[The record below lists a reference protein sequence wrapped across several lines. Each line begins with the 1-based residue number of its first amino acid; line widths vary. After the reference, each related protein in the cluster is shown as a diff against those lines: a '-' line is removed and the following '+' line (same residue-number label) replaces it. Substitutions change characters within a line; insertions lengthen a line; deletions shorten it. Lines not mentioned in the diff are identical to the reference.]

1 MRKFKTESQKILD
14 IMINSIYTNKEI
26 FLRELISNC
35 SDAIDKL
42 YFKSLTENIS
52 GLTRDDFFIRVDVDK
67 EARTITVSDN
77 GIGMTADELDGNL
90 GVIARSGSSEF
101 KQQNSDENIDIIGQ
115 FGVGFYSAFMV
126 AKKVRVLSLK
136 YGESEANVWTSNG
149 VEGYDVKPSTKDAN
163 GTEIT
168 LYLKD
173 DTEEENYSRFLE
185 EYTLRDL
192 IKKYSDYIRYPIKMM
207 VSEYQSGADG
217 EEGKDV
223 VVDKTINSMT
233 PLWVKNKG
241 EVKEEE
247 YNEFYKAN
255 FYDYEDPLLVI
266 HTKVEGKVDYKALLF
281 VPAKAPYDYYSKTYE
296 KGLKLYTAGVMI
308 SEKCADLLPDCF
320 SFVRGLVDSDLP
332 LNISRE
338 TIQQNHQLKAIAEN
352 LQSKIQKELLGLM
365 GKDREKYEKFYK
377 AFGLQLKY
385 GVYADWGMH
394 KDLLQDLLM
403 WRSVKEDKMVS
414 LKEYVEA
421 MPEGQTAIYYGVGKS
436 VAMVK
441 AMPQSEQLLDKGYD
455 ILCCD
460 TDIDEFAIKVLRD
473 YQEKSF
479 ANIADEAAE
488 ESEDKPAEDH
498 QDVFDYA
505 KERLGDK
512 VSKVKPTT
520 RLKSHAVCLTA
531 GGEVSLE
538 MERVLNA
545 MPNAEGN
552 VRAERVLE
560 INTTHP
566 VFDKLCALYATDKEQ
581 AADLIDVLYDH
592 ACMSVG
598 LSIDNPADYVAKV
611 TKLLTE

>member
-52 GLTRDDFFIRVDVDK
+52 GLTRDDFYIRVDVDK
-67 EARTITVSDN
+67 EQRTITVSDN
-77 GIGMTADELDGNL
+77 GIGMSADELDSNL
-90 GVIARSGSSEF
+90 GVIARSGSLDF
-101 KQQNSDENIDIIGQ
+101 KQQNTDENIDIIGQ

-126 AKKVRVLSLK
+126 AKKVRVLSRK
-136 YGESEANVWTSNG
+136 YGEDNANVWTSNG
-149 VEGYDVKPSTKDAN
+149 VEGYDIKPSTKDTN

-173 DTEEENYSRFLE
+173 NTEEEDYDRFLQ

-192 IKKYSDYIRYPIKMM
+192 IKKYSDYIRYPIRMT
-207 VSEYQSGADG
+207 VSEWQPADEEGG
-217 EEGKDV
+217 EEKETK
-223 VVDKTINSMT
+223 VDKTINSMT
-233 PLWVKNKG
+233 PLWVKNKN

-247 YNEFYKAN
+247 YNEFYKSN
-255 FYDYEDPLLVI
+255 FHDYENPLLVI

-281 VPAKAPYDYYSKTYE
+281 IPARAPYDYYSKNYE

-338 TIQQNHQLKAIAEN
+338 TIQQNHQLKGIADN
-352 LQSKIQKELLGLM
+352 LKSKIQKELLSLM
-365 GKDREKYEKFYK
+365 DKDRQKYEDFYK

-385 GVYADWGMH
+385 GAYADWGMN
-394 KDLLQDLLM
+394 KELLQDLLL
-403 WRSVKEDKMVS
+403 WRSVKEDKLVS

-421 MPEGQTAIYYGVGKS
+421 MPEGQTSIYYGIGKS

-455 ILCCD
+455 ILCFD
-460 TDIDEFAIKVLRD
+460 TDIDEFAVKMLRD
-473 YQEKSF
+473 YKEKSF
-479 ANIADEAAE
+479 ANIADEAV
-488 ESEDKPAEDH
+488 EDDDAAPDAH
-498 QDVFDYA
+498 QDVIDFA
-505 KERLGDK
+505 KQRLGDK
-512 VSKVKPTT
+512 VAKVKPTT

-531 GGEVSLE
+531 MGDVSLE

-560 INTTHP
+560 INVEHP
-566 VFDKLCALYATDKEQ
+566 VFAKLCALYGTDQE
-581 AADLIDVLYDH
+581 AAGDLVDVLYAH

-598 LSIDNPADYVAKV
+598 LNIDNPAEYVAKV
-611 TKLLTE
+611 TKLLTD

>member
-52 GLTRDDFFIRVDVDK
+52 GFTRDDFYIRIDVDK
-67 EARTITVSDN
+67 DARTITICDN
-77 GIGMTADELDGNL
+77 GIGMNADELDSNL
-90 GVIARSGSSEF
+90 GVIARSGSLDF
-101 KQQNSDENIDIIGQ
+101 KQQNTDENIDIIGQ

-126 AKKVRVLSLK
+126 AKKVRVLSRK
-136 YGESEANVWTSNG
+136 YGEDEAHVWTSNG
-149 VEGYDVKPSTKDAN
+149 VEGYDIKPSTKEGH
-163 GTEIT
+163 GTDIT

-173 DTEEENYSRFLE
+173 NCEEEDYDRYLQ

-192 IKKYSDYIRYPIKMM
+192 IKKYSDYIRYPIRMM
-207 VSEYQSGADG
+207 VTDYVTEG
-217 EEGKDV
+217 EGEDAEEKEV
-223 VVDKTINSMT
+223 LTERTINSMT
-233 PLWVKNKG
+233 PLWVKNKS
-241 EVKEEE
+241 EVTKEE
-247 YNEFYKAN
+247 YDEFYKAN
-255 FYDYEDPLLVI
+255 FHDYEPPLLVI

-296 KGLKLYTAGVMI
+296 KGLKLYTSGVMI
-308 SEKCADLLPDCF
+308 SERCADLLPDCF

-338 TIQQNHQLKAIAEN
+338 TIQHNHQLKAIADN
-352 LQSKIQKELLGLM
+352 LQSKIQKELLGMLS
-365 GKDREKYEKFYK
+365 KDRETYEKFYA

-385 GVYADWGMH
+385 GTYADWGMH
-394 KDLLQDLLM
+394 KDLLQDLLL
-403 WRSVKEDKMVS
+403 WRSVKEDKLVT

-421 MPEGQTAIYYGVGKS
+421 MPEGQPAIYYGIGKS

-441 AMPQSEQLLDKGYD
+441 AMPQSEQLTDKGYD
-455 ILCCD
+455 ILCFD
-460 TDIDEFAIKVLRD
+460 TDIDEFAIRMLRE
-473 YQEKSF
+473 YQSKTF
-479 ANIADEAAE
+479 ANIADEAVGE
-488 ESEDKPAEDH
+488 EEAKDEAH
-498 QDVFDYA
+498 ADVFDFA

-512 VSKVKPTT
+512 VCKVKPTT

-531 GGEVSLE
+531 QGDVSLE
-538 MERVLNA
+538 MERVLST
-545 MPNAEGN
+545 MPNADGS

-560 INTTHP
+560 INTQHP
-566 VFDKLCALYATDKEQ
+566 VFTKLCALYESDRDQ
-581 AADLIDVLYDH
+581 AGELVDVLYDH

-598 LSIDNPADYVAKV
+598 LPIDNPADYVAKV
-611 TKLLTE
+611 TKLLV

>member
-42 YFKSLTENIS
+42 YYKSLTENL
-52 GLTRDDFFIRVDVDK
+52 GLSRDDFYIQVDVDRDQ
-67 EARTITVSDN
+67 RTITVSDN
-77 GIGMTADELDGNL
+77 GIGMSADELDSNL
-90 GVIARSGSSEF
+90 GVIARSGSLDF
-101 KQQNSDENIDIIGQ
+101 KQHTEDDNIDIIGQ

-126 AKKVRVLSLK
+126 AKKVRVLSRK
-136 YGESEANVWTSNG
+136 YGEDAANAWVSNG
-149 VEGYDVKPSTKDAN
+149 VEGYDVKPSQKAEP
-163 GTEIT
+163 GTQIT

-173 DTEEENYSRFLE
+173 NTDEEDYDRYLQQ
-185 EYTLRDL
+185 YTLSDL
-192 IKKYSDYIRYPIKMM
+192 IKKYSDYVRYPIRML
-207 VSEYQSGADG
+207 VTEYRK
-217 EEGKDV
+217 EEGDEADKPV
-223 VVDKTINSMT
+223 EVLKTINSMT
-233 PLWVKNKG
+233 PLWVKNKS
-241 EVKEEE
+241 EVSKEE
-247 YNEFYKAN
+247 YDEFYKSN
-255 FYDYEDPLLVI
+255 FHDFEDPLLVI
-266 HTKVEGKVDYKALLF
+266 HTKVEGKVDYKALLY
-281 VPAKAPYDYYSKTYE
+281 VPARAPYDYYSKNYE

-338 TIQQNHQLKAIAEN
+338 TIQQNHRLKAIADN
-352 LQSKIQKELLGLM
+352 LESKIQKELLSMLD
-365 GKDREKYEKFYK
+365 KDRDKYETFYH

-403 WRSVKEDKMVS
+403 WRSVKEDKLIS
-414 LKEYVEA
+414 LKEYVAA
-421 MPEGQTAIYYGVGKS
+421 MPEGQTSIYYGIGRS

-455 ILCCD
+455 VLCFD
-460 TDIDEFAIKVLRD
+460 TDIDEFAIKMLRD
-473 YQEKSF
+473 YQDKPF
-479 ANIADEAAE
+479 ANIADEAVE
-488 ESEDKPAEDH
+488 EGEAQDEAHK
-498 QDVFDYA
+498 DVFDFA
-505 KERLGDK
+505 KQHLGDK
-512 VSKVKPTT
+512 VAKVKPTT

-531 GGEVSLE
+531 QGDVSLE

-560 INTTHP
+560 LNTDHP
-566 VFDKLCALYATDKEQ
+566 LFAKLCALYGTDPER
-581 AADLIDVLYDH
+581 AGDLVDVLYDN

-598 LSIDNPADYVAKV
+598 LAVDNPADYVAKV
-611 TKLLTE
+611 SKLLVD